1 MINQEQ
7 NSIFL
12 NPSSSYLEEY
22 FTPMRAML
30 SYALNLS
37 ESEIKIS
44 FPALNDFKFI
54 NGVYKAPW
62 AIFIHQ
68 DKLPKLLYAGN
79 FLIQGGTY
87 SQRAT
92 KSVFGMQPLLELSSL
107 ANTFSQNAS
116 YFKQNWTLDLNLIDE
131 VDSEKLRFSLK
142 EYKEFLKLLNK
153 IRSQWL
159 LHLSEEGNIDFV
171 IIEFSEPSDQLFFI
185 DLENID
191 SLASTIKTYF
201 KPISPKAL
209 TVFQQLSKK
218 TEFEGKFYN
227 LQPGTW
233 LRDDVMIEIKDFHSN
248 ASGAQEVKVI
258 KDQLQESDYGFLN
271 PFRVQAF
278 KI

>member
-7 NSIFL
+7 NSIFS
-12 NPSSSYLEEY
+12 NTTSSYLEEY
-22 FTPMRAML
+22 FSHIRSML

-44 FPALNDFKFI
+44 FPSLSNFKFI

-79 FLIQGGTY
+79 FLIQGGSY
-87 SQRAT
+87 PLRSP
-92 KSVFGMQPLLELSSL
+92 KSAFGMKPLLELTSL
-107 ANTFSQNAS
+107 ANSFSQNAS
-116 YFKQNWTLDLNLIDE
+116 YFKQNWTLDLNLVED
-131 VDSEKLRFSLK
+131 VDSGKLRFSLK

-153 IRSQWL
+153 VRSQWL
-159 LHLSEEGNIDFV
+159 LHLSEEGNVDFV

-185 DLENID
+185 DLENRD

-227 LQPGTW
+227 LQPGSW
-233 LRDDVMIEIKDFHSN
+233 LRDDVMIEIKDFHNNISEVQIVEN
-248 ASGAQEVKVI
+248 QSQEN
-258 KDQLQESDYGFLN
+258 DYVFSN
-271 PFRVQAF
+271 PFRIQAF